1 MHNAPNI
8 PTYIFY
14 SNRTVRGLTLSGPGF
29 FDMPKGRGGLIQP
42 TGERWPVMAS
52 EATAEAKNRKNIVAD
67 TFLYL

>member
-1 MHNAPNI
+1 MEIDN
-8 PTYIFY
+8 F
-14 SNRTVRGLTLSGPGF
+14 SLTLSGPGF

-52 EATAEAKNRKNIVAD
+52 EATAEAKNQKNIVPD